1 MAGDAFKKDRHYDAR
16 LRKSN
21 NPEDAKRRADRARTN
36 QEFDFGNKL
45 DGYSDKEISMALRG
59 EQFSDEDYFR
69 LTGEKWDAGGDTS
82 APTADP
88 EPKTTPNPTPKP
100 EPDKKPYIP
109 PAPDEQS
116 IVTGPGFGGG
126 GIAINQNNDIN
137 SNVVGDN
144 NTVTNS
150 QDNSIRTFGAY
161 GSADR
166 AKMLRDKYVADV
178 SRYTGA

>member
-36 QEFDFGNKL
+36 QEFDFGNDL

-69 LTGEKWDAGGDTS
+69 LTGNKWDAGDDTPAS
-82 APTADP
+82 TTDP
-88 EPKTTPNPTPKP
+88 EPEPTPDPKP
-100 EPDKKPYIP
+100 ESDKKPYIP

-116 IVTGPGFGGG
+116 IVGGFSGPGGGV
-126 GIAINQNNDIN
+126 AINQNNDVN

-150 QDNSIRTFGAY
+150 QDNAIRSFGAY

-166 AKMLRDKYVADV
+166 AKQLRDRYVADV
-178 SRYTGA
+178 SRFAGVS